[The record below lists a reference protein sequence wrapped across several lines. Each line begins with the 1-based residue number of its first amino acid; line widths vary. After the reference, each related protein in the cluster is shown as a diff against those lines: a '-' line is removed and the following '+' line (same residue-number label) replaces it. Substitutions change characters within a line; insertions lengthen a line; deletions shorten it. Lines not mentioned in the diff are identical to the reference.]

1 MRTGKKAGLKCLER
15 CPLGSGNA
23 DEEEILVDETNNT
36 DYEETVDP
44 VSDDIATEEVLD
56 FISGTELETCTKGE
70 EQLISKDTA
79 ADIAADRSPE
89 ADVKILEGAFVIQML
104 SLRTSNTFHHCH
116 HHLGINL
123 PFAFLR
129 TVEGETMIVVSARD
143 VIFLVGSTSS
153 AISESGTQIEI
164 IRIYYDAIYHT
175 GRRIRR
181 HYDVI

>member
-1 MRTGKKAGLKCLER
+1 MKRLER
-15 CPLGSGNA
+15 SPLGSRNA
-23 DEEEILVDETNNT
+23 DEEEGLVDETNNT

-44 VSDDIATEEVLD
+44 VSDDIATEEVFD
-56 FISGTELETCTKGE
+56 FISGTELETCTREE

-79 ADIAADRSPE
+79 ADIAADSSPE
-89 ADVKILEGAFVIQML
+89 ADVKILDGAFVVQML
-104 SLRTSNTFHHCH
+104 CPSSSNTFHHCQ

-129 TVEGETMIVVSARD
+129 AREDGILVVAFVRD

-164 IRIYYDAIYHT
+164 IRLYYDPIYHT